1 MKNILLVI
9 FLAVILSFAGIS
21 SISASS
27 NLLKTET
34 KDRVIFVKDQDG
46 KFLYSWSFDKDE
58 YEKNE
63 FDFDLEINFNSNNK
77 AKIKSL
83 IKDNVKA
90 KYVSFNYHG
99 SLPAEASI
107 KIPVSD
113 MYSDGEK
120 LNLYYYNDKKNK
132 IELVSDS
139 IKVVNGY
146 VNFDIDHCS
155 DYFFTLSIIKEAEGR
170 NNNGIIIIGMIIV
183 IVGLIGYTLIKN
195 QK

>member
-1 MKNILLVI
+1 MKNIILII

-21 SISASS
+21 SISASD

-46 KFLYSWSFDKDE
+46 KFLYSWKFDKEE

-63 FDFDLEINFNSNNK
+63 FDFDLEIKFDSNNK
-77 AKIKSL
+77 SKIESL
-83 IKDNVKA
+83 MKNDVKA

-99 SLPAEASI
+99 ELPAEASI

-113 MYSDGEK
+113 MYNDGQK
-120 LNLYYYNDKKNK
+120 LNLYYYNEEKNE
-132 IELVSDS
+132 IELVSDT

-146 VNFDIDHCS
+146 VNFNIDHCS
-155 DYFFTLSIIKEAEGR
+155 DYFLTLSIVNETGGS
-170 NNNGIIIIGMIIV
+170 NNNGMIIMGMIIV
-183 IVGLIGYTLIKN
+183 IVGLIGYTLMKN